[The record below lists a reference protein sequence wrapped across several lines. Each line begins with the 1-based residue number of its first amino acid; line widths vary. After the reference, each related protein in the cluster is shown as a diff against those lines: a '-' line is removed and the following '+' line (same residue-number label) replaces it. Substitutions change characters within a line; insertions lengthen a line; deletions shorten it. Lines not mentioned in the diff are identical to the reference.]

1 MDKTVINFRLSDLRK
16 AKHITQGELAEFVG
30 TSFQTISKWEN
41 GITMPDITVLP
52 VLAAFFE
59 VSIDELLGIKPLKG
73 DVYSSEETTLKS
85 FGIIILNILCVQG
98 MKAGIMITL
107 VFSFVRYGKLIIL
120 STYLIVGVDMHIS
133 LRC

>member
-59 VSIDELLGIKPLKG
+59 VSIDELLSNSYDLSQLLAISAIFGSM
-73 DVYSSEETTLKS
+73 DCTLDLAVI
-85 FGIIILNILCVQG
+85 FFILRLFFLLIL
-98 MKAGIMITL
+98 
-107 VFSFVRYGKLIIL
+107 
-120 STYLIVGVDMHIS
+120 
-133 LRC
+133 